1 MVISMKIILN
11 ETLRQKG
18 KTQYWLSK
26 QTGISAAT
34 INNICNGKTSGIQF
48 YVLDKI
54 CKALDCTVDDIII
67 PDITN
72 LPLRVKYDEPK
83 DKVYIS
89 YPIHN
94 KELSRHVIAIDNAS
108 ENDVGKLAIEYL
120 KAIEKIKEKDD
131 TE

>member
-1 MVISMKIILN
+1 MKVILN
-11 ETLRQKG
+11 ETLQQKG

-34 INNICNGKTSGIQF
+34 INNICNEKTSGIQF

-67 PDITN
+67 PDATD
-72 LPLRVKYDEPK
+72 LPLRVKYDEPE

-89 YPIHN
+89 YPIYN
-94 KELSRHVIAIDNAS
+94 KEFSTHAITIDHAS
-108 ENDVGKLAIEYL
+108 ESDMGKLAIEYL